1 MPEHAEPAPRDDD
14 ELDDDAPRDDE
25 LDDDD
30 RIDEAERESFP
41 ASDPPSFWAG
51 AGRDDA

>member
-1 MPEHAEPAPRDDD
+1 MSEHPEPELPGDRDDD
-14 ELDDDAPRDDE
+14 EPPADE
-25 LDDDD
+25 RDDDD

-41 ASDPPSFWAG
+41 ASDPPAFWAG